1 MKHKTINRE
10 ISWLSFN
17 ERVLQEA
24 LDNRVPLVERLRFLG
39 IYSNNQD
46 EFFKVRVA
54 TLKRMIDYGYDPKV
68 LQGEK
73 PERIL
78 SKIQKKVI
86 ELQKKF
92 SYAYEQIIKEFEK
105 ENIFFLNEKQLS
117 PEQGRYVDEY
127 FDAIVL
133 PFLSPILLSNV
144 KQFPYMK
151 DKSIYFAIK
160 LVNTKTLPHNVDYAL
175 MEIPSPLLNRFVL
188 LPSNDGKKYVIL
200 LDDIIRYCLKDIFA
214 IFEYDHFE
222 AYTIKLTRDAE
233 LDIDNDLSKSLLE
246 KISKGV
252 SERSHGQPVRFV
264 YDKDIPQDLLEYITK
279 RLNLDPS
286 DTVLGGARYH
296 NFKDFMVFPN
306 MGGSHLEYSPTPPSE
321 HPRIDRHASMFKVI
335 AERDLILHYPYQKFD
350 HFVDFFRE
358 ASMDPKV
365 KSIYITIYRVAKNSK
380 VMNALINAARNGK
393 KVTVVIELQARFDEE
408 SNIYWS
414 RKLEEVGATVLFG
427 IKGLKVHAKLVL
439 VTREDGQ
446 YAAISTG
453 NFHEGNANVYTDITL
468 FTCDKR
474 ITSEVEKLFYFFDNP
489 YWNFDY
495 KHLLVSPLYMR
506 KRLLQL
512 IDNEIR
518 NARKGKDAYIILKI
532 NNLVDSVMVRKLYQ
546 ANRAGVKIKLIVR
559 GICCITPGVPG
570 LSENIEA
577 ISIVDKF
584 LEHSRVFVFC
594 NNNQELFY
602 LSSADWMTRN
612 LDHRVEVACPIFDE
626 EIKKE
631 IRKTLEI
638 HLSDNVKAR
647 IINDVQD
654 NQYLRND
661 LPPIHS
667 QMIVYNYYRDLA
679 RHSPFHNKTATSDT
693 AFQQA

>member
-24 LDNRVPLVERLRFLG
+24 LDERVPLVERLRFLG

-54 TLKRMIDYGYDPKV
+54 TLKRMIDYGYDPKN

-78 SKIQKKVI
+78 AKIQEKVI

-92 SYAYEQIIKEFEK
+92 TLAYEQILQEFEK
-105 ENIFFLNEKQLS
+105 ENIFFVNEKQLT
-117 PEQGRYVDEY
+117 PEQGKYVDAY
-127 FDAIVL
+127 FDSVVL

-144 KQFPYMK
+144 NKFPYMK

-160 LVNTKTLPHNVDYAL
+160 LENTKTNPHNIDYAL
-175 MEIPSPLLNRFVL
+175 MEIPSPLLNRFVQ
-188 LPSNDGKKYVIL
+188 LPSHDGKKYVIL

-214 IFEYDHFE
+214 IFDYNHFE

-264 YDKDIPQDLLEYITK
+264 YDKDIPADLLEYITK
-279 RLNLDPS
+279 RLNFDPS
-286 DTVLGGARYH
+286 DTVLAGSRYH
-296 NFKDFMVFPN
+296 NFKDFMSFPN
-306 MGGSHLEYSPTPPSE
+306 LGGPHLEYPPFPPSE

-335 AERDLILHYPYQKFD
+335 AQRDLILYYPYQKFD
-350 HFVDFFRE
+350 HFVDFLRE

-365 KSIYITIYRVAKNSK
+365 KSICITIYRVAKNSK

-414 RKLEEVGATVLFG
+414 KKLEEVGATVLFG

-453 NFHEGNANVYTDITL
+453 NFHEGNASVYTDITL

-474 ITSEVEKLFYFFDNP
+474 LTSEVEKLFYFFDNP

-512 IDNEIR
+512 IDNEIK
-518 NARKGKDAYIILKI
+518 NARRGKDAYIILKI
-532 NNLVDSVMVRKLYQ
+532 NNLVDSIMVSKLYQ
-546 ANRAGVKIKLIVR
+546 ANRAGVKIKLFVR

-577 ISIVDKF
+577 ISVVDRF

-594 NNNQELFY
+594 NNNNELFY
-602 LSSADWMTRN
+602 ISSADWMTRN

-626 EIKKE
+626 DIKKE
-631 IRKTLEI
+631 IRKTLEVQ
-638 HLSDNVKAR
+638 LSDNVKAR
-647 IINDVQD
+647 IINDVQ
-654 NQYLRND
+654 NNMYIKND
-661 LPPIHS
+661 LPPVHS
-667 QMIVYNYYRDLA
+667 QVILYNYYKELSEN
-679 RHSPFHNKTATSDT
+679 SPFHTNNP
-693 AFQQA
+693 

>member
-54 TLKRMIDYGYDPKV
+54 TIKRMIDYGYDPKV

-73 PERIL
+73 PKRIL
-78 SKIQKKVI
+78 AKIKEKVI
-86 ELQKKF
+86 ALQNKF
-92 SYAYEQIIKEFEK
+92 SIAYEQIINEFVK
-105 ENIFFLNEKQLS
+105 ENIYFLNEQQLS

-127 FDAIVL
+127 FDAEVL

-160 LVNTKTLPHNVDYAL
+160 LVNTKTQPNNIDYAL
-175 MEIPSPLLNRFVL
+175 MEIPCPMLNRFVQ

-214 IFEYDHFE
+214 IFEYNHFE

-264 YDKDIPQDLLEYITK
+264 YDKDIPHDLLEYITQ
-279 RLNLDPS
+279 RLNFDPS
-286 DTVLGGARYH
+286 DTVLGGSRYH
-296 NFKDFMVFPN
+296 NFKDFMAFPN
-306 MGGSHLEYSPTPPSE
+306 LGGPHLEYSPTPPSE

-350 HFVDFFRE
+350 HFVDFLRE

-365 KSIYITIYRVAKNSK
+365 KSICITIYRVPKNSK

-408 SNIYWS
+408 TNIYWS
-414 RKLEEVGATVLFG
+414 KKLEEVGATVLFG

-439 VTREDGQ
+439 VTREDKQ
-446 YAAISTG
+446 YAVISTG
-453 NFHEGNANVYTDITL
+453 NFHEGNAKVYTDIAL

-474 ITSEVEKLFYFFDNP
+474 LTSEVEKLFYFFDNP

-518 NARKGKDAYIILKI
+518 NAQKGKDAYIILKI
-532 NNLVDSVMVRKLYQ
+532 NNLVDSIMVRKLYQ
-546 ANRAGVKIKLIVR
+546 ANKAGVKIKLIVR

-584 LEHSRVFVFC
+584 LEHSRIFVFC

-602 LSSADWMTRN
+602 ISSADWMTRN
-612 LDHRVEVACPIFDE
+612 LDHRVEVACPIYDE

-638 HLSDNVKAR
+638 QMSDNVKAR

-661 LPPIHS
+661 MPPIQS
-667 QMIVYNYYRDLA
+667 QMIIYKYYRDQA
-679 RHSPFHNKTATSDT
+679 MNKP
-693 AFQQA
+693 

>member
-54 TLKRMIDYGYDPKV
+54 TIKRMIDYGYDPKV

-73 PERIL
+73 PKRIL
-78 SKIQKKVI
+78 AKIQEKVI
-86 ELQKKF
+86 ALQNKF
-92 SYAYEQIIKEFEK
+92 SIAYEQIIKEFEK
-105 ENIFFLNEKQLS
+105 ENIYFLNEQELS

-127 FDAIVL
+127 FDAEVL

-144 KQFPYMK
+144 EQFPYMK

-160 LVNTKTLPHNVDYAL
+160 LVNTKTQPNNIDYAL
-175 MEIPSPLLNRFVL
+175 MEIPCPMLNRFVQ

-214 IFEYDHFE
+214 IFEYNHFE

-264 YDKDIPQDLLEYITK
+264 YDKDIPRDLLEYITQ
-279 RLNLDPS
+279 RLNFDPS
-286 DTVLGGARYH
+286 DTVLGGSRYH
-296 NFKDFMVFPN
+296 NFKDFMTFPN
-306 MGGSHLEYSPTPPSE
+306 LGGPHLEYSPTPPSE
-321 HPRIDRHASMFKVI
+321 HPRINRHASMFKVI

-350 HFVDFFRE
+350 HFVDFLRE

-365 KSIYITIYRVAKNSK
+365 KSICITIYRVPRNSK

-408 SNIYWS
+408 TNIYWS
-414 RKLEEVGATVLFG
+414 KKLEDVGATVLFG

-446 YAAISTG
+446 YAVISTG
-453 NFHEGNANVYTDITL
+453 NFHEGNAKVYTDIAL

-474 ITSEVEKLFYFFDNP
+474 ITTEVEKLFYFFDNP

-518 NARKGKDAYIILKI
+518 NAQKGKDAYIILKI

-546 ANRAGVKIKLIVR
+546 ANKAGVKIKLIVR
-559 GICCITPGVPG
+559 GICCITPGVPR

-584 LEHSRVFVFC
+584 LEHSRIFVFC

-602 LSSADWMTRN
+602 ISSADWMTRN
-612 LDHRVEVACPIFDE
+612 LDHRVEVACPIYDE

-638 HLSDNVKAR
+638 QMSDNVKAR

-661 LPPIHS
+661 MPPIHS
-667 QMIVYNYYRDLA
+667 QMIIHKYYRDQA
-679 RHSPFHNKTATSDT
+679 MNKP
-693 AFQQA
+693 